1 MNIDTRFTW
10 KMAVNRCAIMRYI
23 TKYLRGWRGGD
34 ISKRLVY
41 QTFFCN
47 KTTPH
52 LNGSLTNIFTVIN
65 VFRDI
70 IPLRVF
76 SDAFYA
82 FSLLSSLVQRTRIPI
97 PRVITLKYVMM
108 AIISIR
114 NNIDPRWKNRTSSFD
129 IFQKVSW
136 LDYCCT
142 IIFDKREKEFTTRR
156 KIQSRIFRRN
166 PLTRFP
172 VWSNYS

>member
-1 MNIDTRFTW
+1 M
-10 KMAVNRCAIMRYI
+10 
-23 TKYLRGWRGGD
+23 
-34 ISKRLVY
+34 
-41 QTFFCN
+41 
-47 KTTPH
+47 PH

-65 VFRDI
+65 VFPDI

-114 NNIDPRWKNRTSSFD
+114 NNIDPRWKNRMSSFD

-166 PLTRFP
+166 PDNSLSRLIKLFVNILNNTRYTWRNLLFEE
-172 VWSNYS
+172 